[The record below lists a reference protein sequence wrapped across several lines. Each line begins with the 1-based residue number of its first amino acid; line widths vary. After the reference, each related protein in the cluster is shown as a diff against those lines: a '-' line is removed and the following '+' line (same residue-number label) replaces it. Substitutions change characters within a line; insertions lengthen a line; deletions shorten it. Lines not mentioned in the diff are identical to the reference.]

1 MKFSKFYF
9 LIFLSPPCWSC
20 LDPLDTPAGYLKYDI
35 KKVMYCILYTVHCTL
50 YIYQGASLDPD
61 HQSIGY
67 WNGSVYGW
75 TLEGSEPVYEKLFLF
90 EGFNVRRVYQE
101 EDGHYVSLS
110 REVSV
115 YRQGEN
121 IRHMI
126 LYMRHKRVSIPL
138 LQGQRDRRYP
148 GSLDKLLHSSRHGGF
163 RCGQ

>member
-1 MKFSKFYF
+1 M
-9 LIFLSPPCWSC
+9 
-20 LDPLDTPAGYLKYDI
+20 
-35 KKVMYCILYTVHCTL
+35 
-50 YIYQGASLDPD
+50 
-61 HQSIGY
+61 
-67 WNGSVYGW
+67 YGW

-121 IRHMI
+121 IRHNDI
-126 LYMRHKRVSIPL
+126 IHATQLGIPL

>member
-121 IRHMI
+121 IRHNDI
-126 LYMRHKRVSIPL
+126 IHATQVGIYTSVTGTERPEISW
-138 LQGQRDRRYP
+138 
-148 GSLDKLLHSSRHGGF
+148 
-163 RCGQ
+163 